1 MKQFASGLL
10 SIAVVLGCTGG
21 ANAQVYPE
29 RPIRIVCPFPP
40 GGSSDFGA
48 RILAQHLP
56 NLLKQPVV
64 IDNRGGA
71 GGNIGT
77 DIVAKASPDGYT
89 LLATSEGP
97 ITVSPSLY
105 PKLPYSPARDLTAV
119 TQYIKYT
126 HVVVLNPN
134 VKASSIKDLV
144 ALAKAQG
151 GKMSYA
157 HPGVGTSNHL
167 AVEQFK
173 LMTNADMI
181 SVSYKGGG
189 PAIVSVIGNETQV
202 SFATAPSAIPH
213 VKSGRLKAIAV
224 TAGKRS
230 SVLPD
235 LPTIAESGV
244 PGYAIEGWV
253 GLLAPAKTPPAV
265 IARLYDEVVKIMKM
279 KEVQDLVFTGGSEVA
294 TTAPKET
301 QGLLR
306 DEGAMWEKVIKKL
319 GIKGE

>member
-1 MKQFASGLL
+1 MKL
-10 SIAVVLGCTGG
+10 SIALISVATAFVWTQQET
-21 ANAQVYPE
+21 AAQSYPE

-48 RILAQHLP
+48 RIIAQHLP
-56 NLLKQPVV
+56 GLLKQTVV

-77 DIVAKASPDGYT
+77 DIAAKGAPDGYT
-89 LLATSEGP
+89 LLVTSEGP

-105 PKLPYSPARDLTAV
+105 PKLPYSPARDLVAV
-119 TQYIKYT
+119 TQFIKYT
-126 HVVVLNPN
+126 HVVVLHPS
-134 VKASSIKDLV
+134 VKATNIKELI

-167 AVEQFK
+167 AVEAFK
-173 LMTNADMI
+173 LLTNSDII

-189 PAIVSVIGNETQV
+189 PSIVSVVSGETSV
-202 SFATAPSAIPH
+202 AFATAPSAIPQ
-213 VKSGRLKAIAV
+213 VKAGKLKAIAI

-253 GLLAPAKTPPAV
+253 GLLAPAKTPPA
-265 IARLYDEVVKIMKM
+265 IIQRLYNETVKIMKM
-279 KEVQDLVFTGGSEVA
+279 PEVRDVVTNGGSEVA
-294 TTAPKET
+294 FTTPKET
-301 QGLLR
+301 QGLLH
-306 DEGAMWEKVIKKL
+306 DEGAMWNKVINKL

>member
-1 MKQFASGLL
+1 MKFIVALVS
-10 SIAVVLGCTGG
+10 VVSACALAKQT
-21 ANAQVYPE
+21 AAQNYPD
-29 RPIRIVCPFPP
+29 RPLRVICPFPP

-56 NLLKQPVV
+56 GLLKQTVV

-77 DIVAKASPDGYT
+77 EIAAKAAPDGYT
-89 LLATSEGP
+89 LLVTSEGP

-105 PKLPYSPARDLTAV
+105 PKLPYSPARDLIAV
-119 TQYIKYT
+119 TQFIKYT
-126 HVVVLNPN
+126 HLVVLHPA
-134 VKASSIKDLV
+134 VKANSIKELM

-151 GKMSYA
+151 GKLSYA

-167 AVEQFK
+167 AVEAFK
-173 LMTNADMI
+173 LMTNTDII

-189 PAIVSVIGNETQV
+189 PAIVSVVGGETQV
-202 SFATAPSAIPH
+202 SFATAPSAIPQ
-213 VKSGRLKAIAV
+213 VKAGRLRAIAV

-253 GLLAPAKTPPAV
+253 GLLAPAKTPAP
-265 IARLYDEVVKIMKM
+265 IIQRLYNETVKIMRM
-279 KEVQDLVFTGGSEVA
+279 PEVRDVVASGGSEVA
-294 TTAPKET
+294 FTTPNET

-306 DEGAMWEKVIKKL
+306 DEGAMWQKVISKL

>member
-1 MKQFASGLL
+1 MKRVASGLL
-10 SIAVVLGCTGG
+10 SIVAVLGCAGG
-21 ANAQVYPE
+21 AYAQAYPE

-48 RILAQHLP
+48 RILSQNLP

-77 DIVAKASPDGYT
+77 DIVAKAAPDGYT

-134 VKASSIKDLV
+134 LKVSSIKELI

-151 GKMSYA
+151 GKLSYG

-173 LMTNADMI
+173 LMTNTDII

-253 GLLAPAKTPPAV
+253 GLLTPAKTPAAV
-265 IARLYDEVVKIMKM
+265 VARLFEETVKIMKM
-279 KEVQDLVFTGGSEVA
+279 KEVNDLVFSSGSEVSS
-294 TTAPKET
+294 TSPKET
-301 QGLLR
+301 QALLR
-306 DEGAMWEKVIKKL
+306 DEGAMWANVIRKL

>member
-1 MKQFASGLL
+1 MRRSASIVL
-10 SIAVVLGCTGG
+10 SVSAVAAGIG
-21 ANAQVYPE
+21 AAAAQGYPE

-48 RILAQHLP
+48 RILSQNLP
-56 NLLKQPVV
+56 PLLKQTVV

-77 DIVAKASPDGYT
+77 DIAAKAAPDGYT

-105 PKLPYSPARDLTAV
+105 PRLPYVPARDLIGI
-119 TQYIKYT
+119 TQFIKYT
-126 HVVVLNPN
+126 HVVVINPT
-134 VKASSIKDLV
+134 VKVSNIKELI
-144 ALAKAQG
+144 ALAKA
-151 GKMSYA
+151 GKTSYA

-173 LMTNADMI
+173 IMTHTDMT

-213 VKSGRLKAIAV
+213 VKSGKLKAIAI

-230 SVLPD
+230 TVLPD

-253 GLLAPAKTPPAV
+253 GLLTPAKTPAPV
-265 IARLYDEVVKIMKM
+265 VKRLYDETVKVMKQ
-279 KEVQDLVFTGGSEVA
+279 KEVHDLVVASGSEVA
-294 TTAPKET
+294 FTTPTET

-306 DEGAMWEKVIKKL
+306 DEGAMWAKVIKAT

>member
-1 MKQFASGLL
+1 MKRKAIPLLCIAAVFGCIGNAS
-10 SIAVVLGCTGG
+10 
-21 ANAQVYPE
+21 AQAYPD

-48 RILAQHLP
+48 RILQQNLSG
-56 NLLKQPVV
+56 LLKQSVV

-77 DIVAKASPDGYT
+77 DIVAKAAPDGYT
-89 LLATSEGP
+89 LVATSEGP

-105 PKLPYSPARDLTAV
+105 ARLPYSPARDLTAV
-119 TQYIKYT
+119 TQFIKYT
-126 HVVVLNPN
+126 HVVVVNPT
-134 VKASSIKDLV
+134 VKVSNIKELI

-151 GKMSYA
+151 GKLSYA

-173 LMTNADMI
+173 LMTHADMI
-181 SVSYKGGG
+181 SVSYTGGG
-189 PAIVSVIGNETQV
+189 PAFVGVIGNETQV

-213 VKSGRLKAIAV
+213 VKSGKLKAIAV

-230 SVLPD
+230 PVLPD

-253 GLLAPAKTPPAV
+253 GLLAPAKTPAPI
-265 IARLYDEVVKIMKM
+265 IARLYDETVKVMKR
-279 KEVQDLVFTGGSEVA
+279 KDVHDLVASGGSEVA
-294 TTAPKET
+294 YTTPQET

-306 DEGAMWEKVIKKL
+306 DEGAMWANVIRKT
-319 GIKGE
+319 GIKGD

>member
-1 MKQFASGLL
+1 MKIKIL
-10 SIAVVLGCTGG
+10 AVCVAAACGW
-21 ANAQVYPE
+21 AQQSAAQTYPDK
-29 RPIRIVCPFPP
+29 PIRIICPFPP

-48 RILAQHLP
+48 RILSQHLP
-56 NLLKQPVV
+56 ALLKQSVL

-77 DIVAKASPDGYT
+77 DIAAKAAPDGYT

-105 PKLPYSPARDLTAV
+105 PKLPYVPSRDLIAI
-119 TQYIKYT
+119 TQYVKYT
-126 HVVVLNPN
+126 HVVVLNPT
-134 VKASSIKDLV
+134 VKANNIKELI

-151 GKMSYA
+151 GKMSYS

-167 AVEQFK
+167 AVEAFK
-173 LMTNADMI
+173 LMTNTDMI

-189 PAIVSVIGNETQV
+189 PAIVSAISNETSV
-202 SFATAPSAIPH
+202 NFATAPSAIPH
-213 VKSGRLKAIAV
+213 VKSGKLKAIAV

-230 SVLPD
+230 AVLPD

-253 GLLAPAKTPPAV
+253 GLLAPAKTPAA
-265 IARLYDEVVKIMKM
+265 IIQRLYDETVKIMKM
-279 KEVQDLVFTGGSEVA
+279 PEVKDLVTTGGSEVA
-294 TTAPKET
+294 FTTPKET

-306 DEGAMWEKVIKKL
+306 EEGAMWQKVVSKL

>member
-10 SIAVVLGCTGG
+10 SIAAVLGCTGG
-21 ANAQVYPE
+21 ASAQAYPE

-77 DIVAKASPDGYT
+77 DIAAKATPDGYT

-105 PKLPYSPARDLTAV
+105 PKLPYAPARDLIAV
-119 TQYIKYT
+119 TQLIKYT
-126 HVVVLNPN
+126 HVVVVNPG
-134 VKASSIKDLV
+134 VKASSIKDLIG
-144 ALAKAQG
+144 LAKAQG
-151 GKMSYA
+151 GKMSYG

-173 LMTNADMI
+173 LMTNTDMI

-189 PAIVSVIGNETQV
+189 PSIVSVIGNETQV
-202 SFATAPSAIPH
+202 AFATAPSAIPH

-265 IARLYDEVVKIMKM
+265 IARLYEETVKIMKM
-279 KEVQDLVFTGGSEVA
+279 KDVQDVVFSGGSEVA

>member
-1 MKQFASGLL
+1 MKATAGHLL
-10 SIAVVLGCTGG
+10 SVTAVLACVGS
-21 ANAQVYPE
+21 AAAQGYPE

-48 RILAQHLP
+48 RILAQNLP
-56 NLLKQPVV
+56 GLLKQSVV

-77 DIVAKASPDGYT
+77 DIVAKAAADGYT

-105 PKLPYSPARDLTAV
+105 PRLPYSPARDLTAV
-119 TQYIKYT
+119 TQFVKYT
-126 HVVVLNPN
+126 HVVVLNPTVKVSN
-134 VKASSIKDLV
+134 VKELIG
-144 ALAKAQG
+144 LAKS

-173 LMTNADMI
+173 IMTNTDI
-181 SVSYKGGG
+181 TSVSYKGGG

-213 VKSGRLKAIAV
+213 VKSGKLKAIAI
-224 TAGKRS
+224 TSGKRS
-230 SVLPD
+230 AVLPD
-235 LPTIAESGV
+235 LPTIAEAGV

-253 GLLAPAKTPPAV
+253 GLLAPAKTPQPV
-265 IARLYDEVVKIMKM
+265 IARLYDETVKVMKL
-279 KEVQDLVFTGGSEVA
+279 KEVNDLVMGTGSEVA
-294 TTAPKET
+294 FTTPAQT

-306 DEGAMWEKVIKKL
+306 DEGAMWAKVIKTT
-319 GIKGE
+319 GIKAE

>member
-1 MKQFASGLL
+1 MKLRIVSAC
-10 SIAVVLGCTGG
+10 VLALGG
-21 ANAQVYPE
+21 THYAAAQSNYPD

-48 RILAQHLP
+48 RILSQHLP
-56 NLLKQPVV
+56 ALLKQTVV

-77 DIVAKASPDGYT
+77 DIAAKAAPDGYT

-105 PKLPYSPARDLTAV
+105 PKLPYVPSRDLVAV

-126 HVVVLNPN
+126 HVVVVNPT
-134 VKASSIKDLV
+134 VKANNMKDLI
-144 ALAKAQG
+144 ALAKSQG
-151 GKMSYA
+151 SKMSYG

-167 AVEQFK
+167 AVEAFK
-173 LMTNADMI
+173 LMTNTDTT

-189 PAIVSVIGNETQV
+189 PAVVSVIQNETQF

-213 VKSGRLKAIAV
+213 VKGGKLRAIAV
-224 TAGKRS
+224 TAPKRS
-230 SVLPD
+230 AVLPD

-244 PGYAIEGWV
+244 PGYGVEGWV
-253 GLLAPAKTPPAV
+253 GLLAPAKTPEP
-265 IARLYDEVVKIMKM
+265 IIKRLYDETVKIMKI
-279 KEVQDLVFTGGSEVA
+279 KEVQDTVLGSGSEVA
-294 TTAPKET
+294 YTTPKET

-306 DEGAMWEKVIKKL
+306 EEGAMWAKVIGKL
-319 GIKGE
+319 GIKAE

>member
-1 MKQFASGLL
+1 MKQLASGVA
-10 SIAVVLGCTGG
+10 SIATVFGWLAG
-21 ANAQVYPE
+21 ANAQPYPE

-48 RILAQHLP
+48 RILSQHLP
-56 NLLKQPVV
+56 NVLKQPVV
-64 IDNRGGA
+64 VDNRSGA

-77 DIVAKASPDGYT
+77 DIVARASPDGHT

-105 PKLPYSPARDLTAV
+105 PNLPYSPTRDLTAV
-119 TQYIKYT
+119 TQYIRYT
-126 HVVVLNPN
+126 HVVVLNPA
-134 VKASSIKDLV
+134 VKVSSIKELI

-151 GKMSYA
+151 GKLSYA

-173 LMTNADMI
+173 LMTKTDMI
-181 SVSYKGGG
+181 SVAYKGGG
-189 PAIVSVIGNETQV
+189 FAIVSVIGNETQI

-253 GLLAPAKTPPAV
+253 GLLAPAKTPAAI
-265 IARLYDEVVKIMKM
+265 IARLYDETLKIMKM
-279 KEVQDLVFTGGSEVA
+279 KEVQDVVLNSGSEVA
-294 TTAPKET
+294 STAPKEM
-301 QGLLR
+301 QALLR
-306 DEGAMWEKVIKKL
+306 EEGAMWANVIKKL

>member
-1 MKQFASGLL
+1 MKVVPILA
-10 SIAVVLGCTGG
+10 AVAAALGAVAT
-21 ANAQVYPE
+21 AHAQAYPE

-56 NLLKQPVV
+56 GLLKQQVV

-77 DIVAKASPDGYT
+77 DIAAKATPDGYT
-89 LLATSEGP
+89 LLVTSEGP

-105 PKLPYSPARDLTAV
+105 PKLPYVPARDLV
-119 TQYIKYT
+119 GITQFIKYT
-126 HVVVLNPN
+126 HVVVLNPT
-134 VKASSIKDLV
+134 VKASSIKELI

-151 GKMSYA
+151 GKMSYG

-189 PAIVSVIGNETQV
+189 PSIVSVIGNETQV
-202 SFATAPSAIPH
+202 AFATAPSSIPH

-230 SVLPD
+230 PVLPD
-235 LPTIAESGV
+235 LPTVAESGV

-253 GLLAPAKTPPAV
+253 GVLAPAKTPEAV
-265 IARLYDEVVKIMKM
+265 ISRLYAETAKIMKM
-279 KEVQDLVFTGGSEVA
+279 KEVHDLVASGGSEVA
-294 TTAPKET
+294 YTTPKET
-301 QGLLR
+301 QALLR
-306 DEGAMWEKVIKKL
+306 DEGAMWANVIKKT

>member
-1 MKQFASGLL
+1 MKASASALM
-10 SIAVVLGCTGG
+10 SIAAIAGCAG
-21 ANAQVYPE
+21 AAYGQAYPE

-77 DIVAKASPDGYT
+77 DIVAKAAPDGYT

-105 PKLPYSPARDLTAV
+105 PRLPYSPARDLTAV

-126 HVVVLNPN
+126 HVVVLNPT
-134 VKASSIKDLV
+134 VKVSSIKELI

-173 LMTNADMI
+173 LMTNSDII

-213 VKSGRLKAIAV
+213 VKSGKLKAIAI

-253 GLLAPAKTPPAV
+253 GLLTPAKTPAAV
-265 IARLYDEVVKIMKM
+265 IARLYDETVKIVKM

-294 TTAPKET
+294 STSPKET

-306 DEGAMWEKVIKKL
+306 DEGAMWASVIKKL

>member
-10 SIAVVLGCTGG
+10 SVVAAFSCAGV
-21 ANAQVYPE
+21 ASAQAYPD
-29 RPIRIVCPFPP
+29 RPIRIICPFPP

-48 RILAQHLP
+48 RILSQNLP
-56 NLLKQPVV
+56 NLLKQSVV

-77 DIVAKASPDGYT
+77 DIAAKATPDGYT
-89 LLATSEGP
+89 LLVTSEGP

-105 PKLPYSPARDLTAV
+105 PRLPYVPSRDLV
-119 TQYIKYT
+119 GITQFIKYT
-126 HVVVLNPN
+126 HVVVLNPT
-134 VKASSIKDLV
+134 VKAGSIKELI

-151 GKMSYA
+151 GKMSYG

-173 LMTNADMI
+173 LMTNSDMI

-189 PAIVSVIGNETQV
+189 PSIVSVIGNETQV
-202 SFATAPSAIPH
+202 AFATAPSSIPH

-230 SVLPD
+230 AVLPD

-253 GLLAPAKTPPAV
+253 GLLAPAKTPPAI
-265 IARLYDEVVKIMKM
+265 IARLYDETVKIMKM
-279 KEVQDLVFTGGSEVA
+279 KEVQDVVFTGGSEVA

-301 QGLLR
+301 QGVLR

>member
-1 MKQFASGLL
+1 MKVVPILA
-10 SIAVVLGCTGG
+10 AVAAALGAVAT
-21 ANAQVYPE
+21 AHAQAYPE

-56 NLLKQPVV
+56 GLLKQQVV

-77 DIVAKASPDGYT
+77 DIAAKATPDGYT

-105 PKLPYSPARDLTAV
+105 PKLPYAPARDLIAV
-119 TQYIKYT
+119 TQFIKYT
-126 HVVVLNPN
+126 HVVVLNPG
-134 VKASSIKDLV
+134 VKASNIKDLI

-151 GKMSYA
+151 GKMSYG

-173 LMTNADMI
+173 LMTNSDMI

-189 PAIVSVIGNETQV
+189 PAIVSVIGNETSV

-213 VKSGRLKAIAV
+213 VKSGKLRAVAI

-230 SVLPD
+230 AVLPD

-253 GLLAPAKTPPAV
+253 GLLAPAKTPAPV
-265 IARLYDEVVKIMKM
+265 IARLYEETVKVMKM
-279 KEVQDLVFTGGSEVA
+279 KEVQDLVMGTGSEVA
-294 TTAPKET
+294 FTTPKET
-301 QGLLR
+301 QGLLHA
-306 DEGAMWEKVIKKL
+306 EGAMWNKVITKL

>member
-1 MKQFASGLL
+1 MKLK
-10 SIAVVLGCTGG
+10 IAVVCVAAACGWVQQS
-21 ANAQVYPE
+21 AAQSYPE

-48 RILAQHLP
+48 RILSTHLP
-56 NLLKQPVV
+56 ALLKQTVV

-71 GGNIGT
+71 GGNSGT
-77 DIVAKASPDGYT
+77 DIAAKAAPDGYT

-105 PKLPYSPARDLTAV
+105 PRLPYVPSRDLV
-119 TQYIKYT
+119 GITQFIKYT
-126 HVVVLNPN
+126 HVVVVNPT
-134 VKASSIKDLV
+134 VKASNIKDLI

-151 GKMSYA
+151 GKLSYA

-167 AVEQFK
+167 AVEAFK
-173 LMTNADMI
+173 LATNTDMI

-189 PAIVSVIGNETQV
+189 PAIVSVIGNETAV

-213 VKSGRLKAIAV
+213 VKSGKLRAIAI

-230 SVLPD
+230 PVLPE
-235 LPTIAESGV
+235 LPTVAESGV

-265 IARLYDEVVKIMKM
+265 VQRLYDETVKIMNM
-279 KEVQDLVFTGGSEVA
+279 KEVKDIVFSGGSEVA
-294 TTAPKET
+294 TTSPKET
-301 QGLLR
+301 QALLR
-306 DEGAMWEKVIKKL
+306 DEGAMWAKVIGKL
-319 GIKGE
+319 GIKAE

>member
-1 MKQFASGLL
+1 MKRFASDLL
-10 SIAVVLGCTGG
+10 SIAAMLGCAGG
-21 ANAQVYPE
+21 ANAQAYPE

-126 HVVVLNPN
+126 HVVVLNPT
-134 VKASSIKDLV
+134 VKVSSIKELI

-151 GKMSYA
+151 GKMSYS

-173 LMTNADMI
+173 LMTNTDII

-189 PAIVSVIGNETQV
+189 PAIVSVIGNETQF

-213 VKSGRLKAIAV
+213 VKSGKLRAIAV

-253 GLLAPAKTPPAV
+253 GLLTPAKVPAAIV
-265 IARLYDEVVKIMKM
+265 ARLFEETVKIMKM
-279 KEVQDLVFTGGSEVA
+279 KEVNDVVFSSGSEVA
-294 TTAPKET
+294 YTAPKET
-301 QGLLR
+301 QALLR
-306 DEGAMWEKVIKKL
+306 EEGAMWANVIRKL

>member
-1 MKQFASGLL
+1 MKS
-10 SIAVVLGCTGG
+10 VVALVVVSAC
-21 ANAQVYPE
+21 AWAQQTAAQNYPE
-29 RPIRIVCPFPP
+29 RPLRIVCPFPP

-56 NLLKQPVV
+56 GLLKQTVV

-77 DIVAKASPDGYT
+77 EIAAKATPDGYT
-89 LLATSEGP
+89 LLVTSEGP

-105 PKLPYSPARDLTAV
+105 PKLPYAPARDLIAV
-119 TQYIKYT
+119 TQFIKYT
-126 HVVVLNPN
+126 HVVVLNPA
-134 VKASSIKDLV
+134 VKANSIKELM

-151 GKMSYA
+151 GKLSYA

-167 AVEQFK
+167 AVEAFK
-173 LMTNADMI
+173 LMTNTDII

-189 PAIVSVIGNETQV
+189 PAIVSVVGGETQV
-202 SFATAPSAIPH
+202 SFATAPSAIPQ
-213 VKSGRLKAIAV
+213 VKAGRLKAIAV

-253 GLLAPAKTPPAV
+253 GLLAPAKTPAP
-265 IARLYDEVVKIMKM
+265 IIQRLYDETAKIMRM
-279 KEVQDLVFTGGSEVA
+279 AEVKNVVVGGGSEVA
-294 TTAPKET
+294 FTTPRET

-306 DEGAMWEKVIKKL
+306 DEGAMWHKVISKL